1 MDEAKSLVHMSVSAI
16 LATLFLTIAL
26 GLIGTGYTLW
36 SYFSKQSAADKQMS
50 QYANYTAF
58 DNTVVRGQEVLQ
70 LIESTDD
77 IFVLILSGD
86 GGDDLSNINVGDDP
100 DITYLYAPYDYMLD
114 TNFAG
119 IDTTNENTTCRNSLT
134 YLKAKETLKAL
145 NIDSNSAKNLGNYSH
160 SQLVGLFTNSTD
172 LNVSI
177 NNGSVESTAGLGNYE
192 IDNRGN
198 VLNSGE
204 YSEFVSTLVYDE
216 GTADVAGVI
225 LVRPKNTN

>member
-50 QYANYTAF
+50 EYANYTAF

-86 GGDDLSNINVGDDP
+86 GSSSLDDIG
-100 DITYLYAPYDYMLD
+100 ITAEFVYLYAPYDYMLD
-114 TNFAG
+114 INFEG
-119 IDTTNENTTCRNSLT
+119 INTTNENKTCKNSLT
-134 YLKAKETLKAL
+134 WLRNYHNLRAL
-145 NIDSNSAKNLGNYSH
+145 GIVDTSKDNLCNYSH
-160 SQLVGLFTNSTD
+160 SQLVGLFTNSTN

-177 NNGSVESTAGLGNYE
+177 NNRPVESTQGLGNYE
-192 IDNRGN
+192 QDPTNGN
-198 VLNSGE
+198 IVNSGE